1 MTFIILGL
9 GNPGPRYLLT
19 RHNIGF
25 RVVDKLSAA
34 LNIPLSQA
42 RYQAFFGQRQAD
54 GRQVVLAKPLT
65 YMNGSGVAAAGL
77 CRAFGVAPARLLV
90 VCDDLDLPPG
100 AVRLRPRGGSGG
112 HNGLKSLIFHLATE
126 EFPRLRLGIGR
137 PDAGDAADYVLEEFS
152 PEEAGLMEDVLKL
165 AAEAAL
171 MFVREGIDTAMNR
184 FNIKRGQN
192 NIPNI

>member
-1 MTFIILGL
+1 MTVIILGL

-34 LNIPLSQA
+34 LHIPLYRA
-42 RYQAFFGQRQAD
+42 RYQAFFGQGQVD

-65 YMNGSGVAAAGL
+65 YMNNSGVAAAAL
-77 CRAFGVAPARLLV
+77 CRAFGAEPAHLLV

-137 PDAGDAADYVLEEFS
+137 PDAREAADFVLEEFS

-171 MFVREGIDTAMNR
+171 MFAREGIDVAMNR
-184 FNIKRGQN
+184 YNAKK
-192 NIPNI
+192 